1 MPVLL
6 LGLAV
11 ASIAATTIEVPL
23 SYRLAREREEDLHFR
38 ARAYVAAI
46 RSFYM
51 AEPTPQRRRL
61 PTSLEELERDPRFPQ
76 KRHIRRL
83 YDDPLAGK
91 PGTPFRTVTG
101 SPGPALPQGI
111 IGVASTSRT
120 PLLRRAGFK
129 TNAGPTLGLKTAADL
144 IFEVDLKELIAT
156 PHPSGAAPR
165 PATQGNASR
174 VSPALK
180 QKPSQP

>member
-1 MPVLL
+1 MPVFL

-23 SYRLAREREEDLHFR
+23 GYRLAREREEDLHFR

-51 AEPTPQRRRL
+51 AETTPQRRRL

-91 PGTPFRTVTG
+91 TGTPFRTVTG
-101 SPGPALPQGI
+101 NPGPALPQGI

-156 PHPSGAAPR
+156 PHPSGTAPR